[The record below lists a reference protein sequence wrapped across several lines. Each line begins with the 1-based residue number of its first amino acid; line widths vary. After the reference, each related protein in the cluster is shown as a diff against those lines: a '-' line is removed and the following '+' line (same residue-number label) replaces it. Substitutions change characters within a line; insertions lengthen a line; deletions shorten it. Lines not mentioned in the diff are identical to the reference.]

1 MNHTLE
7 EFPRTRIATFDVGQM
22 AKRKHQIAAL
32 LDLDVTDTRTA
43 IKAYRSATGEPLSF
57 TAWLLKTISRT
68 LEEHPHACAYRK
80 GKKTLMMFDDI
91 DISIVVERKYQGQLV
106 PLPYVIRQSN
116 RKSFSDITREIQAA
130 QDQPL
135 SDDDVVVGQKRNS
148 LSTSLYYALP
158 GVLRRLIWGYILTHP
173 TIAQRQMGSVVVTS
187 IGMMGKVNGWF
198 LHSSIHP
205 LSFGL
210 GSILK
215 QPAVIRD
222 EIVIREF
229 LKMTILLD
237 HDVIDGAPM
246 ARFITQLAEN
256 VEGALELQAYIPPG
270 TIRYNT
276 NTTRHH
282 KENVFDAEEKA

>member
-1 MNHTLE
+1 MRAGDYRVV

-22 AKRKHQIAAL
+22 SKRKHQIAAL
-32 LDLDVTDTRTA
+32 LDLDVTDARRA

-68 LEEHPHACAYRK
+68 LEKHPHAYAYRQ
-80 GKKTLMMFDDI
+80 GKKALIVFHDI
-91 DISIVVERKYQGQLV
+91 AISIVVEREYQGQFV

-130 QDQPL
+130 KNQPL
-135 SDDDVVVGQKRNS
+135 SDNDVVVGQKRHS

-158 GVLRRLIWGYILTHP
+158 GMVRRLIWRYILSHP
-173 TIAQRQMGSVVVTS
+173 TVAQRQMGSVVVTS

-205 LSFGL
+205 LSFGI

-215 QPAVIRD
+215 QPAVIHD

-229 LKMTILLD
+229 LKMTVLLD

-246 ARFITQLAEN
+246 ARFVAQLAGN
-256 VEGALELQAYIPPG
+256 VEDALGLEAYLPPES
-270 TIRYNT
+270 TQS
-276 NTTRHH
+276 
-282 KENVFDAEEKA
+282 